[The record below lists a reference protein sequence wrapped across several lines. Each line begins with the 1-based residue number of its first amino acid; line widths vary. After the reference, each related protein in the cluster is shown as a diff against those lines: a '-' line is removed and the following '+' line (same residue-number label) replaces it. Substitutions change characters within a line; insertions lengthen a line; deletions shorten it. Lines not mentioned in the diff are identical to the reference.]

1 MDTIDG
7 LRVFARVMETGS
19 ISAAASG
26 LDMSKALASKYL
38 AQLEARLGARL
49 VNRTTRRLSP
59 TEVGRAAY
67 VRCRSIL
74 EAVEDMQ
81 ATVSAEHGEP
91 RGLLRAAAPRA
102 FGEDMLMGAVAGFM
116 ARYPDVQVDIALE
129 ERLVDIVGE
138 GFDVALRIG
147 ALQDSSLIARRIT
160 PYPYMICAAPAYLDR
175 AGMPQVPGDL
185 AQHAGI
191 VIGRPDRP
199 VAVRHR
205 WEDRPGADPGPRPR
219 QHRPRRRHPGPCR
232 PGHRPVPLFNR
243 RRRPGRRP
251 PGPAAAALRCL
262 CPAVGLRGVPAGE
275 ASAREGAG
283 VCGFP
288 GVVLREIGVRPLAV
302 LSQRLP
308 ASVGGPARRRLGGA
322 DACPP
327 WREVH

>member
-191 VIGRPDRP
+191 VIGTTVAPTGQWRFVIDGKTVQVPIP
-199 VAVRHR
+199 VRARVSTAR
-205 WEDRPGADPGPRPR
+205 
-219 QHRPRRRHPGPCR
+219 
-232 PGHRPVPLFNR
+232 
-243 RRRPGRRP
+243 
-251 PGPAAAALRCL
+251 AAATLVRAGLGIGLCL
-262 CPAVGLRGVPAGE
+262 YSTVADDLAAGRLVRLLQPYDAYAQRSVYAVYPQGRH
-275 ASAREGAG
+275 
-283 VCGFP
+283 
-288 GVVLREIGVRPLAV
+288 
-302 LSQRLP
+302 LP
-308 ASVGGPARRRLGGA
+308 AKVRGFVDFLVWYFAKSG
-322 DACPP
+322 
-327 WREVH
+327 